1 MMPAGSAQS
10 EAQSINVQGST
21 APSTSSTLVTS
32 DDDPDILVLG
42 FQELDLSTEALLYS
56 TNTAREDAWCSAV
69 FAGLGEKR
77 SQYVKV
83 RYPRN
88 FGLFFIWP
96 SRLDEDLF
104 YLAGVEATRWD
115 VGAGICEEKYKVV
128 FQ

>member
-21 APSTSSTLVTS
+21 APSTSSTLVAS

-88 FGLFFIWP
+88 FGLF
-96 SRLDEDLF
+96 
-104 YLAGVEATRWD
+104 YLALAS
-115 VGAGICEEKYKVV
+115 
-128 FQ
+128 

>member
-10 EAQSINVQGST
+10 EAQSINIQGSST
-21 APSTSSTLVTS
+21 ALSTSSTLVAS

-56 TNTAREDAWCSAV
+56 TNTAREDAWCLAV

-88 FGLFFIWP
+88 FGLF
-96 SRLDEDLF
+96 
-104 YLAGVEATRWD
+104 YLALAS
-115 VGAGICEEKYKVV
+115 
-128 FQ
+128 